1 VGRINDG
8 RCSAA
13 QPIQHLEH
21 NIAGRREMTT
31 FETDKQ
37 IQDSEVLDEILKDF
51 TILAL
56 RDHCIEF
63 FLEASEGK
71 VYSRAPSLALRLPHE
86 DYVIVV
92 KPMITRRQGVMVD
105 DRGVLIECL
114 KRCNDAVQ
122 NKFPVKMLKVSVETS
137 ARKTMWYR
145 NGKSDGAATALVE
158 MARFFVDD
166 PQSVISRN
174 TDNCCCCGKSLR
186 DEVSRARGV
195 GPECLTKMGVFFR
208 WGCLT

>member
-1 VGRINDG
+1 
-8 RCSAA
+8 
-13 QPIQHLEH
+13 
-21 NIAGRREMTT
+21 MTT
-31 FETDKQ
+31 SETDKR
-37 IQDSEVLDEILKDF
+37 IDDSEVLDEILKDF
-51 TILAL
+51 AILEL
-56 RDHCIEF
+56 RDNCIEF

-122 NKFPVKMLKVSVETS
+122 NKFPVRMLKVSVETS

-145 NGKSDGAATALVE
+145 NGKSDGAATSLVE

>member
-1 VGRINDG
+1 
-8 RCSAA
+8 
-13 QPIQHLEH
+13 
-21 NIAGRREMTT
+21 MTT
-31 FETDKQ
+31 FETDKR
-37 IQDSEVLDEILKDF
+37 IQDSEVLDEILKDVA
-51 TILAL
+51 ILEL
-56 RDHCIEF
+56 RDNCIEF

-86 DYVIVV
+86 EYVIVV

-137 ARKTMWYR
+137 ARRTMWYR
-145 NGKSDGAATALVE
+145 YGKSDGAATALVE
-158 MARFFVDD
+158 MARVFVDD

-174 TDNCCCCGKSLR
+174 TANCCCCGKSLR

>member
-1 VGRINDG
+1 MKTSEI
-8 RCSAA
+8 
-13 QPIQHLEH
+13 
-21 NIAGRREMTT
+21 
-31 FETDKQ
+31 DKRS
-37 IQDSEVLDEILKDF
+37 QDSEVLDEILKDF
-51 TILAL
+51 AILEL
-56 RDHCIEF
+56 RDNCVEF

-71 VYSRAPSLALRLPHE
+71 VYSRAPSLALRLPHG

-92 KPMITRRQGVMVD
+92 KPSITRRQGVMVD
-105 DRGVLIECL
+105 DRGVQIECL

-122 NKFPVKMLKVSVETS
+122 NKFPVTMLKVSVEIA
-137 ARKTMWYR
+137 ARKTMWYC
-145 NGKSDGAATALVE
+145 NGKSEGAATALVE
-158 MARFFVDD
+158 MARLFVDA
-166 PQSVISRN
+166 PQSVIARN

>member
-1 VGRINDG
+1 MNT
-8 RCSAA
+8 S
-13 QPIQHLEH
+13 
-21 NIAGRREMTT
+21 
-31 FETDKQ
+31 ETDNRT
-37 IQDSEVLDEILKDF
+37 QDTAFLDEILRDHA
-51 TILAL
+51 ILEL
-56 RDHCIEF
+56 RDNCVAF

-71 VYSRAPSLALRLPHE
+71 IYSRTPSLALRLPHD
-86 DYVIVV
+86 DYVVVV
-92 KPMITRRQGVMVD
+92 KPTTTHSNGVMVD

-122 NKFPVKMLKVSVETS
+122 NKFPVKMLGVCVETS

-158 MARFFVDD
+158 MARLFVDD
-166 PQSVISRN
+166 PQSVIARN
-174 TDNCCCCGKSLR
+174 TNNCCCCGKSLR